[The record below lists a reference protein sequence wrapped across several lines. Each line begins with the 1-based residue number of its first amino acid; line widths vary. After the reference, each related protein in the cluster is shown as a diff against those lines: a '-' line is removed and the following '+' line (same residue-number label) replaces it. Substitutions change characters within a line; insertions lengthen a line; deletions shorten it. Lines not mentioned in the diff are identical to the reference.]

1 MVSILTTCRL
11 DRTYNSVL
19 SATHHGTGR
28 FNTESFYYTLDPS
41 YLHRVQ
47 RHVHVD
53 EHGVVVGKVASF
65 RLHEL
70 QENLGRDERVVLD
83 ELGEH
88 LGRKAGVEHQRGV
101 PL

>member
-1 MVSILTTCRL
+1 M
-11 DRTYNSVL
+11 
-19 SATHHGTGR
+19 
-28 FNTESFYYTLDPS
+28 
-41 YLHRVQ
+41 Q

-53 EHGVVVGKVASF
+53 EHGVVVGKVASL

-70 QENLGRDERVVLD
+70 QENLGRYERVVLD

-88 LGRKAGVEHQRGV
+88 LRREAGVEHQRGV

>member
-1 MVSILTTCRL
+1 MQELKV
-11 DRTYNSVL
+11 
-19 SATHHGTGR
+19 
-28 FNTESFYYTLDPS
+28 DPP

-53 EHGVVVGKVASF
+53 EHGVVVGKVASL

-88 LGRKAGVEHQRGV
+88 LRREASVEHKRGV